1 MAHLRIFVFSLLCAS
16 AGAQYGPY
24 DYANQFIPSG
34 GSHANES
41 INYVAP
47 TPHKYDYWYGEY
59 GAELEFVSTGVCN
72 LSLAAY
78 RGDQNARATLGP
90 VRSYCWTHSNCILSS
105 VTPAITQ
112 SIAGASILLGLT
124 PTILSVLGPSV
135 AEIAL
140 LSMHRPILSALLS
153 LGAPAIFPGRF
164 LVWED
169 PLRANE
175 PQTGAFIV
183 SRFSPAVA
191 IAIAAAQYVIVLGAV
206 AVMVH
211 TAFTMGIRAVLVWYC
226 DASYWPLLW
235 VVLSLVIHIIAV
247 VSLRLAMR
255 RKKPTTDHPSKS
267 HIHGPWSMILS
278 EFTLSAN
285 SDYQVRDHFDVRLG
299 PLAVGL
305 QYIGALTALVHLVF
319 GTAMFSS
326 LLYIGNGDAIPL
338 IMRFIVSAVICRV
351 ILQFEIGG
359 MIRVGEERSVY
370 RGIVQPL
377 LHELAPPETVT
388 FTNEVAKH

>member
-1 MAHLRIFVFSLLCAS
+1 MVHLRTFVFSLLCAS
-16 AGAQYGPY
+16 ACAQSTPY
-24 DYANQFIPSG
+24 DYANQFTPTG
-34 GSHANES
+34 GSQDNES

-59 GAELEFVSTGVCN
+59 EAQLELISTGVCN

-112 SIAGASILLGLT
+112 SITGASILLGLT

-183 SRFSPAVA
+183 SRLSPA
-191 IAIAAAQYVIVLGAV
+191 IAIAVSIAQYVIVLGAV
-206 AVMVH
+206 AVTIY
-211 TAFTMGIRAVLVWYC
+211 TALTMGIRAVLVWYC
-226 DASYWPLLW
+226 DVSYWPLLW
-235 VVLSLVIHIIAV
+235 VVLSLVIHIIAIL
-247 VSLRLAMR
+247 SLRLAIR
-255 RKKPTTDHPSKS
+255 RKKSTTDHPSKS
-267 HIHGPWSMILS
+267 RIRGPWSMIKS

-285 SDYQVRDHFDVRLG
+285 SEYQVRDHFNVRLG

-338 IMRFIVSAVICRV
+338 IMRFITSAVVCRV

-359 MIRVGEERSVY
+359 MIRVGEERAVY

-377 LHELAPPETVT
+377 IYDLATPESVT
-388 FTNEVAKH
+388 FNEVRKR